1 LRIRIAFTERRD
13 MEGAMVVEFARGSEG
28 DVEVSWDGE
37 LSICRIWSVAMAA
50 SESRLEV
57 SSSHHHRLFIF

>member
-1 LRIRIAFTERRD
+1 
-13 MEGAMVVEFARGSEG
+13 MVVEFARGSEG

-50 SESRLEV
+50 SESRLEA

>member
-13 MEGAMVVEFARGSEG
+13 IEGAMVVEFARGSEG

-37 LSICRIWSVAMAA
+37 LSICRIWSITMAA
-50 SESRLEV
+50 S
-57 SSSHHHRLFIF
+57 